1 MKSEDAGDVSPK
13 AGNYLSGETA
23 MILNHICGDFFFL
36 HSLHHIKEHSS
47 REKGMGFIY

>member
-23 MILNHICGDFFFL
+23 MILNHICGNIFL